1 MSRGQTALLSSR
13 GREPAP
19 NRGAPT
25 AHRRLRALAVAAL
38 ALTFLLIAIGALVRA
53 TGSGEGCTGWPKCS
67 AHRWLPPFQYHAVI
81 EYSHRMTAFLDIV
94 LVAALAVVAWRGYR
108 RVPSV
113 FVPAVAAS
121 GLIVLQAALGGI
133 VVKGA
138 LPPLLVTAHFATA
151 MVLAAV
157 LVYVA
162 VSAFTL
168 EAVPADGPT
177 GFTIF
182 AMLIALAAFGL
193 LGVGAYVRGENAGL
207 VFGTWPLMNGR
218 LVPHLS
224 STPAALQFLHR
235 LLALV
240 VGAGVGALAVWA
252 WRQREAHRAAAV
264 FAMVAAGLY
273 AVQVMIGAALVWSG
287 RAPPAIVAH
296 VAVSSLVWGSLV
308 ATATV
313 SRATSDGV
321 APPFRRV
328 RSP

>member
-1 MSRGQTALLSSR
+1 
-13 GREPAP
+13 
-19 NRGAPT
+19 
-25 AHRRLRALAVAAL
+25 
-38 ALTFLLIAIGALVRA
+38 
-53 TGSGEGCTGWPKCS
+53 
-67 AHRWLPPFQYHAVI
+67 
-81 EYSHRMTAFLDIV
+81 
-94 LVAALAVVAWRGYR
+94 
-108 RVPSV
+108 
-113 FVPAVAAS
+113 
-121 GLIVLQAALGGI
+121 
-133 VVKGA
+133 
-138 LPPLLVTAHFATA
+138 
-151 MVLAAV
+151 
-157 LVYVA
+157 
-162 VSAFTL
+162 
-168 EAVPADGPT
+168 
-177 GFTIF
+177 
-182 AMLIALAAFGL
+182 MLIALAAFGL

-313 SRATSDGV
+313 SRATSDVV
-321 APPFRRV
+321 APPYRRV